1 MVSPVREKLGILA
14 VLFVL
19 SSCGGGGSDG
29 ETAGGESSGDEPAAS
44 EAAASGLAAA
54 ECQSFGFTG
63 TASRIAD
70 DGFAQVAGEYTGD
83 DLVDAVSEGGNWFK
97 LVAAS
102 YPLATGDAGSTPDV
116 PAGGVAVRFD
126 FAEGTTGATG
136 DLGWGN
142 PGLPPLVSNG
152 GSGTNQNDTE
162 GTYRV
167 IEAASDAICVD
178 VAYTDSHQA
187 INGVFVAR
195 FSE

>member
-1 MVSPVREKLGILA
+1 MREKLRILA

-19 SSCGGGGSDG
+19 SSCGGGDS
-29 ETAGGESSGDEPAAS
+29 GGEATSDDSGGS
-44 EAAASGLAAA
+44 EAEASGLSAA

-70 DGFAQVAGEYTGD
+70 DGASQAAGEYTGSD
-83 DLVDAVSEGGNWFK
+83 FVGAVSEGGNWFK

-116 PAGGVAVRFD
+116 PNGGVAIRFD

-152 GSGTNQNDTE
+152 GSGTNQNDTV